1 MVLIAYTKQGEP
13 FLVSLAAIPLLDE
26 HGKPT
31 CCRWTLQT
39 NPDNSLGIGA
49 AVTAPQLPSAFA
61 TASALAAAAAVAART
76 GGMGGM
82 GGLGRFGGVSG
93 MRPEDQLSAALMMG
107 ATASIGPSTLNSAA
121 LVHARLPGA
130 AAAALSRASGA
141 SLGLAPAW
149 AARSRT
155 PWEPPWWTP
164 SGARWSAPWAAPS
177 VVP

>member
-49 AVTAPQLPSAFA
+49 AVIAPQLPSAFA

-130 AAAALSRASGA
+130 AAAALSGLWRQPGLGT
-141 SLGLAPAW
+141 SLGGALADPMGA
-149 AARSRT
+149 
-155 PWEPPWWTP
+155 PWWTP
-164 SGARWSAPWAAPS
+164 SGARWSAPWAAS
-177 VVP
+177 SAVP